1 MAKILIIDDEETVRF
16 SLHEMLAEEGHLI
29 DVAADG
35 EEGLA
40 KVSCDAYDLVI
51 TDLVM
56 PRKEGIETIEEIKR
70 LFPDLPVLAISG
82 GSRTRGMDPLV
93 HAKTAGAAGVLRK
106 PFSCSELLGLVE
118 TLLKREF
125 S

>member
-16 SLHEMLAEEGHLI
+16 SLREMLTEDGHLT
-29 DVAADG
+29 DVAEDG

-40 KVSCDAYDLVI
+40 KVRGDAYDLVI

-82 GSRTRGMDPLV
+82 GSRTRGMDPLIQ
-93 HAKTAGAAGVLRK
+93 AKAAGAAGILRK
-106 PFSCSELLGLVE
+106 PFSCSELLKLVE
-118 TLLKREF
+118 TLLKR
-125 S
+125 